1 MAPKR
6 QHRFLAARSGSR
18 ALVTIAALIAIALQ
32 AFIVQTHVHA
42 FAAPVAIAAQAGQAS
57 ADHAEHASNGHAQA
71 ACVICMT
78 LAASGRAT
86 LANAAALSAEHR
98 ASFDVATFV
107 LPRAPPAISHAWQ
120 SRAPPIAL

>member
-1 MAPKR
+1 M
-6 QHRFLAARSGSR
+6 AARNGSR
-18 ALVTIAALIAIALQ
+18 AVVTLVALIAIALQ

-42 FAAPVAIAAQAGQAS
+42 FAAPVAIAAQADQAS
-57 ADHAEHASNGHAQA
+57 ADHTEHASNVHAQA

-86 LANAAALSAEHR
+86 LATSTALPAEHV
-98 ASFDVATFV
+98 ATFEVATFV